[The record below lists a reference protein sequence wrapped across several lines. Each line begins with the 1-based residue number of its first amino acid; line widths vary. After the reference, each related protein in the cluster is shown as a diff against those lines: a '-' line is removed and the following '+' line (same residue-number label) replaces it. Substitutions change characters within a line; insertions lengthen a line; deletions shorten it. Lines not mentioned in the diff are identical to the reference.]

1 MYTLILILCL
11 FSLCLHFTFSA
22 SSNLLFVLAFFSFL
36 LNFCL
41 KISLVNCIDL
51 KPISRGW
58 WVLKMRSGN
67 PRVKSWC
74 YTLIVDIVGS
84 SDKISPSHQP
94 HYTGLVW
101 TIWKNK
107 PQTHK
112 VKRNLE
118 KTHSEPASSSWPV
131 FVKKPETL
139 LFPKHQVAVLKHS
152 CDVSIQTLPTTHT

>member
-11 FSLCLHFTFSA
+11 FSLCFHLTFSA
-22 SSNLLFVLAFFSFL
+22 SSNLLFVLAFFHFRL
-36 LNFCL
+36 ICL

-51 KPISRGW
+51 KPINRGW
-58 WVLKMRSGN
+58 WVLKMRSEN

-74 YTLIVDIVGS
+74 YILIVDIVGS

-107 PQTHK
+107 PQKHK
-112 VKRNLE
+112 VKRNLG
-118 KTHSEPASSSWPV
+118 KTQNPLAPV
-131 FVKKPETL
+131 GLYLSKNL
-139 LFPKHQVAVLKHS
+139 LIPKHQVAVLKQS
-152 CDVSIQTLPTTHT
+152 CDVSNQTLPTTHA